1 MAPPKRGWRGRDFHN
16 DFGRVGSRRGMVP
29 SEQRGR
35 KPCRNFQQT
44 GSCPYGD
51 QCLYSHDSTGLRGQR
66 SSGQPR
72 ERSEETPEQQQAKAD
87 YNAWRRLLKTPPR
100 ANDFETMRS
109 LWTKAH
115 TILEGDDRDWK
126 LMLPRD
132 LDDDEYFGRQH
143 VLTLLSM
150 VAHAGGYSTFVDIAR
165 PFLLVVTHS
174 ALLDCLSVDTAVGG
188 LYNFISGSN
197 GSRAIPFFQRLI
209 TASLEQRLEVRSLD
223 SERSLEVLLIAAST
237 ALRELLRRERRAIFH
252 DDLPDLVK
260 SIDNVTEAA
269 GIQPDTVAFQVL
281 HNGNR
286 EILGMI
292 AHAQGL
298 LQPDQEPQLN
308 GVSST
313 VVTSTYRR
321 EITLP
326 GTRHDNDNTDITK
339 ISILPTM
346 DEIRS
351 DHPPFL
357 PSTDQDQPHFL
368 TGQVER
374 HLDTLFRLLRHDV
387 FGELS
392 ESLGGLLAA
401 LEDDETLLENP
412 KLSLGNTRAFVHPK
426 TQIRYVSFD
435 QRKGLE
441 AQLSFPQPSLLR
453 KKTAHE
459 RQKWWEESKRMEEGI
474 LLCFLTVEDTNA
486 SLVFFTI
493 SEKVTDSNKDYCL
506 SSDSRRATIT
516 AKLARR
522 SQRDLE
528 IMTSISSRN
537 LSGLL
542 VEFPGVLLGTFL
554 PILENLQGMQQL
566 SRLPFRKWVI
576 PDREVLGPGKSKFL
590 EIPRPL
596 YARKSGFNF
605 SLKSILKDSADDLSI
620 PATTSPDD
628 ITAIDQLEERTRLD
642 RGQCSALI
650 AALTREFSL
659 IQGPPGCGKSYLG
672 VQLMRV
678 LFSCQEKA
686 QLGPILIV

>member
-1 MAPPKRGWRGRDFHN
+1 M
-16 DFGRVGSRRGMVP
+16 GSQP
-29 SEQRGR
+29 QR
-35 KPCRNFQQT
+35 P
-44 GSCPYGD
+44 
-51 QCLYSHDSTGLRGQR
+51 
-66 SSGQPR
+66 SGQPR
-72 ERSEETPEQQQAKAD
+72 DRLDETPEKQQAKAD
-87 YNAWRRLLKTPPR
+87 YNAWKRLLKTPPK
-100 ANDFETMRS
+100 ANDLNTMKS
-109 LWTKAH
+109 LWTKAL

-132 LDDDEYFGRQH
+132 LDDDEYSGRQH
-143 VLTLLSM
+143 IGTLLSM
-150 VAHAGGYSTFVDIAR
+150 VAHAGGHSTFVDIAR
-165 PFLLVVTHS
+165 PFLLVITHT

-209 TASLEQRLEVRSLD
+209 TASLEQRLESRLLD
-223 SERSLEVLLIAAST
+223 SERAIDVVLIATST

-252 DDLPDLVK
+252 DDLPGLID
-260 SIDNVTEAA
+260 SIENTMEALD
-269 GIQPDTVAFQVL
+269 IQPDTVAFQTL
-281 HNGNR
+281 HNGNK
-286 EILGMI
+286 EVLGMI

-298 LQPDQEPQLN
+298 LQPDEEPKMK
-308 GVSST
+308 GVSSS

-321 EITLP
+321 EMIPP

-357 PSTDQDQPHFL
+357 PCMDQNQPHFL
-368 TGQVER
+368 MGQVER

-387 FGELS
+387 FGEMS

-401 LEDDETLLENP
+401 LEDDVTLLENP
-412 KLSLGNTRAFVHPK
+412 KLRLSNTRAFLNPRSH
-426 TQIRYVSFD
+426 IRYVSFD

-441 AQLSFPQPSLLR
+441 VQISFPQPPHLR
-453 KKTAHE
+453 KLTASE
-459 RQKWWEESKRMEEGI
+459 RRKWWEESRRMEEGT
-474 LLCFLTVEDTNA
+474 LLCFLTVENTRG

-493 SEKVTDSNKDYCL
+493 SEKITDSNNQYSL
-506 SSDSRRATIT
+506 SSDSRHAIIT
-516 AKLARR
+516 AKLATR

-537 LSGLL
+537 MPGLL

-566 SRLPFRKWVI
+566 SRLPFRQWII
-576 PDREVLGPGKSKFL
+576 PDREVHDPTKSEFL
-590 EIPRPL
+590 DIPRPL
-596 YARKSGFNF
+596 YARKPGFSF
-605 SLKSILKDSADDLSI
+605 SLKSILRDPTDNLLI

-628 ITAIDQLEERTRLD
+628 IATINQLEERTQLD

-678 LFSCQEKA
+678 LSSCQENA
-686 QLGPILIV
+686 QLGPILVV